1 MLINSR
7 SIFSFGPKKHSVSWF
22 PVYFRKLKS
31 IEKSNTKVK
40 KEIEAKGLV
49 ERYTEELGGFTLSG
63 LPKEVVCA
71 QSCPALCDPTACSPP
86 GSSVHEI
93 LWAKTHWSGLPFV
106 SPGDFPD
113 PRIKPGSP
121 ALRADSLPSESPGK
135 PHKAHLTYM

>member
-49 ERYTEELGGFTLSG
+49 EKCTEELGGFTLSG

-71 QSCPALCDPTACSPP
+71 QLCPALCDPTDCSPP
-86 GSSVHEI
+86 GSSVHGIFQARTLEWVAISSIRGSSRPRDKTGVSCISCISRWI
-93 LWAKTHWSGLPFV
+93 LYH
-106 SPGDFPD
+106 
-113 PRIKPGSP
+113 
-121 ALRADSLPSESPGK
+121 
-135 PHKAHLTYM
+135 